1 MSMGL
6 KIHQMVR
13 DEGKDPPE
21 LEEEA
26 KRRRE
31 VSDTILELI
40 YHKIITKGKK

>member
-1 MSMGL
+1 MGL
-6 KIHQMVR
+6 KIQKMLR

-26 KRRRE
+26 RKRRE